1 MSARS
6 RIKLLAVLVLCL
18 GRNASAHRLDEYLQA
33 TRISVDLNRVGI
45 EMDLTPGVAVAER
58 VIQAIDRD
66 HDQNISDA
74 EAAAYA
80 KDIVRDVSLIVDGR
94 ARSLLIEDYRFPTFA
109 EMRSGDGVI
118 RLRATVPLASAESGQ
133 HHIAFTNR
141 HMSDM
146 GAYLVN
152 ALVPADDRIRIRP
165 PRRDV
170 SQQEFS
176 MDYTIETPP
185 PSASL
190 LLFAVVLGASAL
202 GVLYIA
208 KRRLATRF
216 A

>member
-6 RIKLLAVLVLCL
+6 RIKLLAVVVLCF
-18 GRNASAHRLDEYLQA
+18 GRIASAHRLDEYLQA
-33 TRISVDLNRVGI
+33 TRISVELNRVGI

-94 ARSLLIEDYRFPTFA
+94 PRSLLIEDYRFPTLA

-118 RLRATVPLASAESGQ
+118 RLRATVPLASAAGQ
-133 HHIAFTNR
+133 RHIAFTNR

-176 MDYTIETPP
+176 MDYTIETRPP
-185 PSASL
+185 FFSL